1 MLKQEFM
8 SREEVLK
15 IINSLP
21 AHIKLK
27 KEIEPGVLSHQ
38 KLYIC
43 TNIMVG
49 KDDRALYA
57 KLLGFKKGYKLT
69 CFETVPISVN

>member
-1 MLKQEFM
+1 M
-8 SREEVLK
+8 SKDEILK

-27 KEIEPGVLSHQ
+27 KEIQADVLSHQ

-43 TNIMVG
+43 TNIMFG
-49 KDDRALYA
+49 KNDKILYA
-57 KLLGFKKGYKLT
+57 KLLGFKKRLQT
-69 CFETVPISVN
+69 ILF

>member
-1 MLKQEFM
+1 M
-8 SREEVLK
+8 SKDEILK

-27 KEIEPGVLSHQ
+27 KDIEADVLSHQ

-49 KDDRALYA
+49 RDDRILYA

-69 CFETVPISVN
+69 CFEAVDISVN

>member
-1 MLKQEFM
+1 M
-8 SREEVLK
+8 SRDEVIK
-15 IINSLP
+15 IIKSLP

-27 KEIEPGVLSHQ
+27 KEIETDILSHQ

-49 KDDRALYA
+49 KDDKILYA
-57 KLLGFKKGYKLT
+57 KLLGLKKCYKLS
-69 CFETVPISVN
+69 CFETVDISVN